1 MNRSEKSAKERCG
14 VRECP
19 RAAYCRGRC
28 QKHYSLL
35 LSEQKAFD
43 AGLHREETPKREP
56 WTWQGDEASLIQK
69 YGEEKKCQTTQ

>member
-35 LSEQKAFD
+35 LAEQKSFD
-43 AGLHREETPKREP
+43 AGLHREETPVREP
-56 WTWQGDEASLIQK
+56 FVWAGDEEALYKI
-69 YGEEKKCQTTQ
+69 YGEEEKCQNA